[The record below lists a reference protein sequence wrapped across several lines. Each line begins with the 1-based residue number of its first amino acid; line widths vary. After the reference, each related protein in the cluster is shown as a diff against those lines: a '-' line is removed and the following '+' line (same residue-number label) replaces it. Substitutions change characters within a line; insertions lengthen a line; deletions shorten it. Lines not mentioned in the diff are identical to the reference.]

1 MADFIVDISPAV
13 AVVLPLVPV
22 TNTMKFAR
30 PGFSSRLAHAFFSLR
45 LWHVFTGL
53 PACDTGLVAG

>member
-1 MADFIVDISPAV
+1 MADFIVDISPTVAV
-13 AVVLPLVPV
+13 ALRSVPV
-22 TNTMKFAR
+22 NSTVKFAR
-30 PGFSSRLAHAFFSLR
+30 PGFSSRLAHAFFFLC